1 MRALS
6 ALAML
11 FSLLGGL
18 HNAAAAP
25 TAAEVIP
32 ENLLHPLP
40 ITGAVPPMY
49 TEQPGMIFCHEGAGV
64 DEETE
69 RAAGQLR
76 RKYFNS
82 TRPQRRAIGLEE
94 LSALTNPLGFQ
105 TLYEELRGCGPDVM
119 AALIE
124 HFASHGEP
132 GQSAL
137 AWMSI
142 EDTNPAVRNEAA
154 LRITRPACNAVLA
167 TIDQALRSTLNLRVN
182 NAGLLAGT
190 LNTTAA
196 IPLLIFAQYAADDRP
211 PGDLAWIAIGRSIS
225 YVANVVPVVGDGS
238 GGFLPV
244 IGQVFEGVV
253 LRVSDAVVYT
263 LRADVHNSLVS
274 LSSSD
279 WGQSTALYAWDIPAW
294 ARWFNGEYVPFKQAQ
309 QQQPAAPPL
318 AG

>member
-1 MRALS
+1 MQLLS
-6 ALAML
+6 ALAVL
-11 FSLLGGL
+11 PCLLIGSPD
-18 HNAAAAP
+18 AAAVPMPQSA
-25 TAAEVIP
+25 VP

-40 ITGAVPPMY
+40 TTGAVPPMY
-49 TEQPGMIFCHEGAGV
+49 AEQPGMLFCHEGAIA
-64 DEETE
+64 DEETA
-69 RAAGQLR
+69 RTAAQLR
-76 RKYFNS
+76 RKYFGS
-82 TRPQRRAIGLEE
+82 TREQRRAIGLEE
-94 LSALTNPLGFQ
+94 IPTLTNPLGFQ
-105 TLYEELRGCGPDVM
+105 TLYEKLRECGGDVS

-124 HFASHGEP
+124 HFASQGEP

-137 AWMSI
+137 AWMAI
-142 EDTNPAVRNEAA
+142 EDPNPAVRNEASM
-154 LRITRPACNAVLA
+154 RIDRPACNAVLA
-167 TIDQALRSTLNLRVN
+167 TIDHALRSTLNLRVN

-279 WGQSTALYAWDIPAW
+279 WGQSTAQYAWDIPAW
-294 ARWFNGEYVPFKQAQ
+294 ARWFNTEFVPFKQAQ
-309 QQQPAAPPL
+309 QQQAAAVPPAA
-318 AG
+318 